1 MPNLTENTKV
11 LILFKLEEGWSIWR
25 VAQACNIAQSIVQR
39 IKQTILWCSEIS
51 ATFYVVLPNLYKKDD
66 AQISKRHLYVGKKL

>member
-39 IKQTILWCSEIS
+39 I
-51 ATFYVVLPNLYKKDD
+51 
-66 AQISKRHLYVGKKL
+66 R